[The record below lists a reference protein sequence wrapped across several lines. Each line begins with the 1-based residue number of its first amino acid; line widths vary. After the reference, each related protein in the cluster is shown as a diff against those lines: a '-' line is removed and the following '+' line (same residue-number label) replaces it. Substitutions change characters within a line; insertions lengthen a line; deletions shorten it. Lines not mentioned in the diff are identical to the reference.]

1 MKIGKLSLSAVSIA
15 VLVVQLVLVTS
26 IAAKYLYQRW
36 RCPRVW
42 TRAFAYDP
50 ELPMR
55 GRYLSLQL
63 AVDGCRSTLPSA
75 GQARFPRDVNGAA
88 TPGEFGIRSAAPVQ
102 FNATL
107 KVEDNRLLAI
117 RLPDQEDSF
126 AGQQVT
132 AQPGS
137 GCDQMRLEQPADF
150 FIADTAKSPLPVME
164 GQELWIEV
172 TLPPQGPPRPLALAL
187 KDHGAWKPLALD

>member
-1 MKIGKLSLSAVSIA
+1 MKMGKLSFSAASIA
-15 VLVVQLVLVTS
+15 VLAIQLGLVGS

-50 ELPMR
+50 DLPMR

-75 GQARFPRDVNGAA
+75 GQARFPRDVN
-88 TPGEFGIRSAAPVQ
+88 SAAISGPYAVRSRTPVE
-102 FNATL
+102 FNASL
-107 KVEDNRLLAI
+107 KVQDNRLLAI
-117 RLPDQEDSF
+117 RLPDQETSVSSL
-126 AGQQVT
+126 QVT
-132 AQPGS
+132 ALPDS
-137 GCDQMRLEQPADF
+137 ACDQMRLEQPADF
-150 FIADTAKSPLPVME
+150 FIADTAKSPLPIQS

-172 TLPPQGPPRPLALAL
+172 TIPPKGPPRPLALAL
-187 KDHGAWKPLALD
+187 KDHGVWKPLALD